1 MQVPEK
7 TINELERFSNVVIAA
22 MSSPHRDDLVEQ
34 LHERGVNILGPVDT
48 AAQAL
53 ALMAHHPA
61 EFAIIETALAG
72 RRDGGELADALQSQW
87 GVPSV
92 LVSATD

>member
-1 MQVPEK
+1 MQLPQK
-7 TINELERFSNVVIAA
+7 TINELERFSNVVVAA
-22 MSSPHRDDLVEQ
+22 MSSPHRDGLVEQ

-53 ALMAHHPA
+53 ALIAHHPA
-61 EFAIIETALAG
+61 EFAIIDKVLAG
-72 RRDGGELADALQSQW
+72 RRGGNELADALKSQW

-92 LVSATD
+92 LVSGAD

>member
-1 MQVPEK
+1 MQVPQK
-7 TINELERFSNVVIAA
+7 TIDELERFSNVVVAA
-22 MSSPHRDDLVEQ
+22 MSSPHRDGLMEQ

-53 ALMAHHPA
+53 ALLAHHPA
-61 EFAIIETALAG
+61 DFAIIEDVLAG
-72 RRDGGELADALQSQW
+72 RRGGGELADALEAQW

-92 LVSATD
+92 LVSRAS